1 MIDIKKF
8 LKYNR
13 LTIAIIILA
22 ILLFI
27 VPITYSRFQS
37 TRTPNTEI
45 ETAFYIIDSNY
56 ETKSVHLD
64 DLVPSDTPYTYNFT
78 VANNNGTDRAETDIE
93 YTIEI
98 TSTTNL
104 PLTYA
109 LYLNQEYTDE
119 DSTNIIINDT
129 TQPDEYGTYFKKMVT
144 ESKKF
149 SHLKDESN
157 SYQMTVVFPK
167 EYEDFEYQGIIEG
180 IIITV
185 KSKQVIEENNSQTK
199 NNVEK
204 YRNILAFKKNL

>member
-37 TRTPNTEI
+37 TRTPNAEI

-56 ETKSVHLD
+56 ENKSVHLD

-167 EYEDFEYQGIIEG
+167 EYEYFEYQGIIEG

-185 KSKQVIEENNSQTK
+185 KSKQVIEENN
-199 NNVEK
+199 
-204 YRNILAFKKNL
+204 

>member
-1 MIDIKKF
+1 MKYIIKSRWNNDWYKKF

-104 PLTYA
+104 PLNYA

-185 KSKQVIEENNSQTK
+185 KSKQVIEENN
-199 NNVEK
+199 
-204 YRNILAFKKNL
+204 

>member
-37 TRTPNTEI
+37 TRTPNAEI

-109 LYLNQEYTDE
+109 LYLNQEYT
-119 DSTNIIINDT
+119 
-129 TQPDEYGTYFKKMVT
+129 

-185 KSKQVIEENNSQTK
+185 KSKQVIEENN
-199 NNVEK
+199 
-204 YRNILAFKKNL
+204 

>member
-104 PLTYA
+104 PLNYA

-149 SHLKDESN
+149 FHLKDESN

-167 EYEDFEYQGIIEG
+167 EYEYFEYQGIIEG
-180 IIITV
+180 ISITV
-185 KSKQVIEENNSQTK
+185 KSKQVIEENN
-199 NNVEK
+199 
-204 YRNILAFKKNL
+204 

>member
-119 DSTNIIINDT
+119 DSTNIIINDI

-185 KSKQVIEENNSQTK
+185 KSKQVIEENN
-199 NNVEK
+199 
-204 YRNILAFKKNL
+204 

>member
-180 IIITV
+180 ISITV
-185 KSKQVIEENNSQTK
+185 KSKQVIEENN
-199 NNVEK
+199 
-204 YRNILAFKKNL
+204 

>member
-37 TRTPNTEI
+37 TRTPNAEI

-119 DSTNIIINDT
+119 DSNNIIINDT

-185 KSKQVIEENNSQTK
+185 KSKQVIEENN
-199 NNVEK
+199 
-204 YRNILAFKKNL
+204 

>member
-37 TRTPNTEI
+37 TRTPNAEI
-45 ETAFYIIDSNY
+45 EIAFYIIDSNY

-185 KSKQVIEENNSQTK
+185 KSKQVIEENN
-199 NNVEK
+199 
-204 YRNILAFKKNL
+204 

>member
-185 KSKQVIEENNSQTK
+185 KSKQVITENN
-199 NNVEK
+199 
-204 YRNILAFKKNL
+204 

>member
-37 TRTPNTEI
+37 TRTPNAEI
-45 ETAFYIIDSNY
+45 QTAFYIIDSNY

-64 DLVPSDTPYTYNFT
+64 DLVPSDNPYTYNFT

-185 KSKQVIEENNSQTK
+185 KSKQVIEENN
-199 NNVEK
+199 
-204 YRNILAFKKNL
+204 

>member
-13 LTIAIIILA
+13 LTIAIIIFA

-119 DSTNIIINDT
+119 DSTNIIINDI
-129 TQPDEYGTYFKKMVT
+129 TQQDEYGTYFKKMVT

-185 KSKQVIEENNSQTK
+185 KSKQVIEENN
-199 NNVEK
+199 
-204 YRNILAFKKNL
+204 

>member
-27 VPITYSRFQS
+27 LPITYSRFQS

-185 KSKQVIEENNSQTK
+185 KSKQVIEENN
-199 NNVEK
+199 
-204 YRNILAFKKNL
+204 

>member
-185 KSKQVIEENNSQTK
+185 KSKQVIDQNN
-199 NNVEK
+199 
-204 YRNILAFKKNL
+204 

>member
-109 LYLNQEYTDE
+109 LYFNQEYTDE

-185 KSKQVIEENNSQTK
+185 KSKQVIEENN
-199 NNVEK
+199 
-204 YRNILAFKKNL
+204 

>member
-37 TRTPNTEI
+37 TRTPNAEI
-45 ETAFYIIDSNY
+45 DTAFYIIDSNY

-64 DLVPSDTPYTYNFT
+64 DLVPSATPYTYNFT

-104 PLTYA
+104 PLNYA

-167 EYEDFEYQGIIEG
+167 EYEYFEYQGIIEG
-180 IIITV
+180 ISITV
-185 KSKQVIEENNSQTK
+185 KSKQVIEENN
-199 NNVEK
+199 
-204 YRNILAFKKNL
+204 

>member
-104 PLTYA
+104 PLNYA

-119 DSTNIIINDT
+119 DSTNIIINDI
-129 TQPDEYGTYFKKMVT
+129 TQQDEYGTYFKKMVT

-167 EYEDFEYQGIIEG
+167 EYEYFEYQGIIEG
-180 IIITV
+180 ISITV
-185 KSKQVIEENNSQTK
+185 KSKQVIEENN
-199 NNVEK
+199 
-204 YRNILAFKKNL
+204 

>member
-27 VPITYSRFQS
+27 VPITYSRFRS

-185 KSKQVIEENNSQTK
+185 KSKQVIEENN
-199 NNVEK
+199 
-204 YRNILAFKKNL
+204 

>member
-167 EYEDFEYQGIIEG
+167 EYEYFEYQGIIEG

-185 KSKQVIEENNSQTK
+185 KSKQVIEENN
-199 NNVEK
+199 
-204 YRNILAFKKNL
+204 

>member
-56 ETKSVHLD
+56 ETKGVHLD

-185 KSKQVIEENNSQTK
+185 KSKQVIEENN
-199 NNVEK
+199 
-204 YRNILAFKKNL
+204 

>member
-119 DSTNIIINDT
+119 DSTNIIINDI
-129 TQPDEYGTYFKKMVT
+129 TQQDEYGTYFKKMVT

-185 KSKQVIEENNSQTK
+185 KSKQVIEENN
-199 NNVEK
+199 
-204 YRNILAFKKNL
+204 

>member
-185 KSKQVIEENNSQTK
+185 KSKQVIDSFFSLNQSK
-199 NNVEK
+199 VHK
-204 YRNILAFKKNL
+204 

>member
-64 DLVPSDTPYTYNFT
+64 DLVPSATPYTYNFT

-104 PLTYA
+104 PLNYA

-167 EYEDFEYQGIIEG
+167 EYEYFEYQGIIEG
-180 IIITV
+180 ISITV
-185 KSKQVIEENNSQTK
+185 KSKQVIEENN
-199 NNVEK
+199 
-204 YRNILAFKKNL
+204 

>member
-185 KSKQVIEENNSQTK
+185 KSKQVIEENN
-199 NNVEK
+199 
-204 YRNILAFKKNL
+204 

>member
-37 TRTPNTEI
+37 TRTPNAEI
-45 ETAFYIIDSNY
+45 QTAFYIIDSNY

-64 DLVPSDTPYTYNFT
+64 DLVPSATPYTYNFT

-180 IIITV
+180 ISITV
-185 KSKQVIEENNSQTK
+185 KSKQVIEENN
-199 NNVEK
+199 
-204 YRNILAFKKNL
+204 

>member
-104 PLTYA
+104 PLNYA

-119 DSTNIIINDT
+119 DSTNIIINDI
-129 TQPDEYGTYFKKMVT
+129 TQQDEYGTYFKKMVT

-185 KSKQVIEENNSQTK
+185 KSKQVIEENN
-199 NNVEK
+199 
-204 YRNILAFKKNL
+204 

>member
-64 DLVPSDTPYTYNFT
+64 DLVRSDTPYTYNFT

-185 KSKQVIEENNSQTK
+185 KSKQVIEENN
-199 NNVEK
+199 
-204 YRNILAFKKNL
+204 

>member
-37 TRTPNTEI
+37 TRTPNAEI
-45 ETAFYIIDSNY
+45 QTAFYIIDSNY

-64 DLVPSDTPYTYNFT
+64 DLVPSATPYTYNFT

-119 DSTNIIINDT
+119 DSTNIIINDI
-129 TQPDEYGTYFKKMVT
+129 TQQDEYGTYFKKMVT

-185 KSKQVIEENNSQTK
+185 KSKQVIEENN
-199 NNVEK
+199 
-204 YRNILAFKKNL
+204 

>member
-37 TRTPNTEI
+37 TRTPNAEI
-45 ETAFYIIDSNY
+45 DTAFYIIDSNY

-64 DLVPSDTPYTYNFT
+64 DLVPSATPYTYNFT

-185 KSKQVIEENNSQTK
+185 KSKQVIEENN
-199 NNVEK
+199 
-204 YRNILAFKKNL
+204 

>member
-180 IIITV
+180 INITV
-185 KSKQVIEENNSQTK
+185 KSKQVIEENN
-199 NNVEK
+199 
-204 YRNILAFKKNL
+204 

>member
-167 EYEDFEYQGIIEG
+167 EYEYFEYQGIIEG
-180 IIITV
+180 IIVTV
-185 KSKQVIEENNSQTK
+185 KSKQVIEENN
-199 NNVEK
+199 
-204 YRNILAFKKNL
+204 

>member
-37 TRTPNTEI
+37 TRTPNAEI
-45 ETAFYIIDSNY
+45 DTAFYIIDSNY

-64 DLVPSDTPYTYNFT
+64 DLVPSATPYTYNFT

-104 PLTYA
+104 PLNYA

-185 KSKQVIEENNSQTK
+185 KSKQVIEENN
-199 NNVEK
+199 
-204 YRNILAFKKNL
+204 

>member
-22 ILLFI
+22 ISLFI

-185 KSKQVIEENNSQTK
+185 KSKQVIEENN
-199 NNVEK
+199 
-204 YRNILAFKKNL
+204 

>member
-37 TRTPNTEI
+37 TRTPNAEI
-45 ETAFYIIDSNY
+45 DTAFYIIDSNY

-64 DLVPSDTPYTYNFT
+64 DLVPSATPYTYNFT

-180 IIITV
+180 ISITV
-185 KSKQVIEENNSQTK
+185 KSKQVIEENN
-199 NNVEK
+199 
-204 YRNILAFKKNL
+204 

>member
-64 DLVPSDTPYTYNFT
+64 DLVPSATPYTYNFT

-185 KSKQVIEENNSQTK
+185 KSKQVITENN
-199 NNVEK
+199 
-204 YRNILAFKKNL
+204 

>member
-27 VPITYSRFQS
+27 EPITYSRFQS

-185 KSKQVIEENNSQTK
+185 KSKQVIEENN
-199 NNVEK
+199 
-204 YRNILAFKKNL
+204 